1 MKSQNHSVPDRHCRS
16 AFTLVELLV
25 SITMIIVL
33 AALVFMMVRK
43 SIDSA
48 KTATSL
54 SNLHQLHTG
63 VMSFA
68 AENNM
73 NLPVNYFSSSD
84 LPKGSVYPRDRVWY
98 NSICKMLYPSIYEK
112 ASVSEP
118 WPWGK
123 NADGYLNTVLISPN
137 AEKGHGKT
145 PSSYGYNV
153 RFDNKNAPYTYSSRY
168 DAARTCMFADN
179 SGKTHT
185 LAPRGETDNASI
197 NARNGASGPFKRDG
211 KAAVIY
217 LDGHAETITGHR
229 AKQLNGKADD
239 PFWGVEPPST

>member
-1 MKSQNHSVPDRHCRS
+1 MKFKNHAAPARHYRP
-16 AFTLVELLV
+16 AFTLVEVLV
-25 SITMIIVL
+25 TITMIVVL

-63 VMSFA
+63 IMSFA

-73 NLPVNYFSSSD
+73 NLPVNYFSSND
-84 LPKGSVYPRDRVWY
+84 LPKGSVYPRDRIWY
-98 NSICKMLYPSIYEK
+98 NSICKTLYPSIYEK

-153 RFDNKNAPYTYSSRY
+153 NFDNKNAPYTYSSRY
-168 DAARTCMFADN
+168 DAGRTCMFADN

-211 KAAVIY
+211 KAVVIY
-217 LDGHAETITGHR
+217 LDGHAETITDYR
-229 AKQLNGKADD
+229 ARQLNGKADD
-239 PFWGVEPPST
+239 PFWGVESPST